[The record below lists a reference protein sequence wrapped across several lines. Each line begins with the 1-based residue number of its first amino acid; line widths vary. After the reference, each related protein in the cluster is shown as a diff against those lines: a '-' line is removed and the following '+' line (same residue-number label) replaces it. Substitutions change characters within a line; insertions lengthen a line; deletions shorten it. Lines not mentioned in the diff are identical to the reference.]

1 VLRITQPEESSVA
14 AEGGLSPVH
23 GLRARLF
30 AALPGFASTSLGI
43 PLVVA
48 LRHAMSSGAATALES
63 DESLLARFGEQPA
76 LENLIQFASAQGMT
90 LTPRRSVKSMDKV
103 ALPAVVV
110 LRDGSAI
117 AVVAQQPS
125 GRLHCQTARGGE
137 VLARGRVE
145 RLSSGHVI
153 ELRRSNPVDS
163 SVRYAAFANLLRLAS
178 LVASADRRH
187 LLQVLVTALLSN
199 LLLVVLP
206 LFITVV
212 YDRVVPYGA
221 FETLTALSLGVGVVL
236 AIDIGLRMARVN
248 LQEALGVGVSLSLQA
263 LFYRKIVRAPLT
275 ANRNAAS
282 GLTALLHETD
292 GAAMAMPSLMV
303 GLAADLPF
311 VIVMLLL
318 VQHLGGAVAMVPLFG
333 VVLVALI
340 TAIGSQRAHKAA
352 GVAHRLKVKVQDQV
366 VETAAS
372 LETVKASRAEAQL
385 MSRWAQATDAF
396 TYAAHS
402 SRQTS
407 AWASQISLVTTQ
419 LVIALTVVVGAV
431 QISAGVITLGNL
443 AACVLLVGR
452 IIAPANTIVANIG
465 ALANM
470 RNAIGGFFSVIDR
483 EEEVG
488 GDQMAL
494 GSRPLAGRIDFHN
507 VRFTYPGAA
516 RPSIDGVSFAIIPGE
531 RVGIIGRNGCG
542 KSTLLKM
549 MLRLYDA
556 ESGSVL
562 FDGANAMQL
571 PPQHLRRSIS
581 LMTQDTVLLNDTLRA
596 NITLGFD
603 AVDPN
608 DFERAVQLS
617 GVAEFARRH
626 AQGYGA
632 PVGPRGERLSGGERQ
647 AVGLARVILNDPRVL
662 LLDEPTAA
670 MDNTAE
676 NMLIQQ
682 LPAFLTGRTVI
693 LATHRLQ
700 LLNLVDRVIWMD
712 NGRVVADG
720 PRAQVLASLTKAA

>member
-1 VLRITQPEESSVA
+1 MLRITQPDDLPAV
-14 AEGGLSPVH
+14 SPVH
-23 GLRARLF
+23 RLRSHLLGAFSRHQT
-30 AALPGFASTSLGI
+30 ASPGI

-48 LRHAMSSGAATALES
+48 LRHSMRTGAATALED
-63 DESLLARFGEQPA
+63 DEALLARFGYQPA
-76 LENLIQFASAQGMT
+76 LENLVQFAAAHGMT
-90 LTPRRSVKSMDKV
+90 LTPRRAVKTIECVS
-103 ALPAVVV
+103 LPAVVV
-110 LRDGSAI
+110 LRDGSALS
-117 AVVAQQPS
+117 VLHQQPG
-125 GRLHCQTARGGE
+125 GRLLCLTARGEE
-137 VLARGRVE
+137 VLRRSMVD
-145 RLSSGHVI
+145 RLSSGYVI
-153 ELRRSNPVDS
+153 EIKRSSPIAPAP
-163 SVRYAAFANLLRLAS
+163 RYAAFAHLVRLAG
-178 LVASADRRH
+178 LVASADRRQ
-187 LLQVLVTALLSN
+187 LIQVFVAALISN

-221 FETLTALSLGVGVVL
+221 FETLTALSIGVGVVL

-248 LQEALGVGVSLSLQA
+248 LQEALGVAVSLSLQA
-263 LFYRKIVRAPLT
+263 LFYRKVVKAPLA
-275 ANRNAAS
+275 ANGSASS
-282 GLTALLHETD
+282 GLTALIGETE
-292 GAAMAMPSLMV
+292 GAAMAMPPLMV

-318 VQHLGGAVAMVPLFG
+318 VQHLGGVVALVPLFG
-333 VVLVALI
+333 VLLVALI

-352 GVAHRLKVKVQDQV
+352 GLAHRLKVKVQDQV
-366 VETAAS
+366 VETSAM
-372 LETVKASRAEAQL
+372 LETIKASRAEAQL
-385 MSRWAQATDAF
+385 IGRWAEATDAQA
-396 TYAAHS
+396 YAAHT

-407 AWASQISLVTTQ
+407 AWAGQISLVATQ

-431 QISAGVITLGNL
+431 QISAGAITMGNL

-452 IIAPANTIVANIG
+452 IIAPANSIVANIG
-465 ALANM
+465 ALANL

-483 EEEVG
+483 EEETG
-488 GDQMAL
+488 GDPLAL
-494 GSRPLAGRIDFHN
+494 GSKPLAGRIDFHN
-507 VRFTYPGAA
+507 VRFSYPAAA
-516 RPSIDGVSFAIIPGE
+516 RPSIDNVSFAIAPGE

-562 FDGANAMQL
+562 FDGTNAMQL
-571 PPQHLRRSIS
+571 PPRHLRHSIS
-581 LMTQDTVLLNDTLRA
+581 LMTQDTVLMNDTLRA

-603 AVDPN
+603 TVDPAA
-608 DFERAVQLS
+608 FERAVQLS

-626 AQGYGA
+626 PQGYGA
-632 PVGPRGERLSGGERQ
+632 SVGPRGEFLSGGERQ
-647 AVGLARVILNDPRVL
+647 AVGLARAILNDPRIL

-682 LPAFLTGRTVI
+682 LPAFLAGRTVI

-712 NGRVVADG
+712 GGRVVADG

>member
-1 VLRITQPEESSVA
+1 M
-14 AEGGLSPVH
+14 GL
-23 GLRARLF
+23 
-30 AALPGFASTSLGI
+30 

-48 LRHAMSSGAATALES
+48 LRNAMASGAPTAMES
-63 DESLLARFGEQPA
+63 DEALLARFGAQPA
-76 LENLIQFASAQGMT
+76 LENLIQFARAQGMT
-90 LTPRRSVKSMDKV
+90 LNPRRAVKSLERIG
-103 ALPAVVV
+103 LPAVVV

-117 AVVAQQPS
+117 AVLQRQPS
-125 GRLHCQTARGGE
+125 GRLRCQTASGE
-137 VLARGRVE
+137 QLLTQRRVE

-153 ELRRSNPVDS
+153 ELQRAVPEPTGK
-163 SVRYAAFANLLRLAS
+163 RYAAFANLLRLSSMVIA
-178 LVASADRRH
+178 ADRRQ
-187 LLQVLVTALLSN
+187 LIQVLVAALLSN

-221 FETLTALSLGVGVVL
+221 FETLTALSIGVGIVL

-248 LQEALGVGVSLSLQA
+248 LQEALGVGISLALQGT
-263 LFYRKIVRAPLT
+263 FYRKIVRSPLA

-282 GLTALLHETD
+282 GLTSLLNETD
-292 GAAMAMPSLMV
+292 GAAMAMPSLIV

-311 VIVMLLL
+311 VVVMLLL
-318 VQHLGGAVAMVPLFG
+318 VGHLGGVVAMVPLFG
-333 VVLVALI
+333 VVIVALI
-340 TAIGSQRAHKAA
+340 TAIGSRRAHKAS
-352 GVAHRLKVKVQDQV
+352 GLAHRLKVKVQDQV
-366 VETAAS
+366 VETATM
-372 LETVKASRAEAQL
+372 LETIKASRAEGQL
-385 MSRWAQATDAF
+385 MARWAQATDAS

-407 AWASQISLVTTQ
+407 AWASQISLVATQ
-419 LVIALTVVVGAV
+419 LVIALTVIVGAV
-431 QISAGVITLGNL
+431 QISAGIITLGNL

-452 IIAPANTIVANIG
+452 IIAPANSIVANIG

-470 RNAIGGFFSVIDR
+470 RNAIGGFFSVVDR
-483 EEEVG
+483 EEEAG
-488 GDQMAL
+488 GDDRAL
-494 GSRPLAGRIDFHN
+494 GDQPLAGRIDFHN
-507 VRFTYPGAA
+507 VRFSYPGAA
-516 RPSIDGVSFAIIPGE
+516 RPSIDGVSFAIAPGE

-556 ESGSVL
+556 ESGTVL

-581 LMTQDTVLLNDTLRA
+581 LMAQDTVLLNDTLRA
-596 NITLGFD
+596 NICLGHD
-603 AVDPN
+603 HVAPAA
-608 DFERAVQLS
+608 FERAVQLS
-617 GVAEFARRH
+617 GVADFARRH
-626 AQGYGA
+626 AQGYSLA
-632 PVGPRGERLSGGERQ
+632 VGPRGEALSGGERQ
-647 AVGLARVILNDPRVL
+647 AVGLARAILNDPRIL

-682 LPAFLTGRTVI
+682 LPAFLAGRTVI

-712 NGRVVADG
+712 GGRVVADG